1 MKMSNR
7 STLACGTS
15 LLLILGLYPA
25 LAPADDPIAREIME
39 KVDAR
44 DDGDNRI
51 SDMYMTLIDK
61 NSHERVRKITSYIKD
76 FGEDTYR
83 IMSFQ
88 SPADVQ
94 GTGFLTY
101 DYDDN
106 ARDDDQ
112 WLYLPALRKT
122 KRIASSDKSGSFMG
136 SDLNYSDMTSRNL
149 EDYDFTLLKE
159 TALGEHQLWVIE
171 AMPRGDD
178 VIDETGYK
186 KAMLLVRQDNYVV
199 VRGVYWT
206 SEGNRQKYY
215 DMPGLEQIDGIW
227 SPTRITMTTKTG
239 KQVLHRTELAFDN
252 IRYNQP
258 LDESLFTVR
267 QLERE
272 N

>member
-1 MKMSNR
+1 MKQHCAFRAVFLSIALVLV
-7 STLACGTS
+7 TGTAAS
-15 LLLILGLYPA
+15 VA
-25 LAPADDPIAREIME
+25 ADDPIAREIME

-61 NSHERVRKITSYIKD
+61 NSHERVREITSYIKD

-83 IMSFQ
+83 ILSFQ

-101 DYDDN
+101 DYDDS

-136 SDLNYSDMTSRNL
+136 SDFNYSDMTSRDL

-159 TALGEHQLWVIE
+159 IALGEHQLWVIE

-206 SEGNRQKYY
+206 RKGNRQKYY